1 MDKLWDR
8 KSFEVGGHWRL
19 WRGWEK
25 RMTTQN
31 RQKSNAKKTL
41 KKHHFDKVYFS
52 ILERWIVQLLNTNI
66 LYIVLKIS
74 SPDGRFIY
82 YSLIPN

>member
-1 MDKLWDR
+1 
-8 KSFEVGGHWRL
+8 
-19 WRGWEK
+19 
-25 RMTTQN
+25 MTTQN
-31 RQKSNAKKTL
+31 RQKSNAKNNNKNN
-41 KKHHFDKVYFS
+41 FDKVYFS

-82 YSLIPN
+82 YSLIPSNKMPLQFFTYTSAFMQHLMGLFCA

>member
-1 MDKLWDR
+1 
-8 KSFEVGGHWRL
+8 
-19 WRGWEK
+19 
-25 RMTTQN
+25 MTTQN

-52 ILERWIVQLLNTNI
+52 ILERLVVQLLNTNI

-82 YSLIPN
+82 YSLIPSNKMPLQFFTYTSALMQHLMGLFCA

>member
-1 MDKLWDR
+1 MYKLWDR

-19 WRGWEK
+19 WRGWKK

-52 ILERWIVQLLNTNI
+52 ILERWIAQLLNSNI

-74 SPDGRFIY
+74 SPGGRFIY
-82 YSLIPN
+82 YRLIPI